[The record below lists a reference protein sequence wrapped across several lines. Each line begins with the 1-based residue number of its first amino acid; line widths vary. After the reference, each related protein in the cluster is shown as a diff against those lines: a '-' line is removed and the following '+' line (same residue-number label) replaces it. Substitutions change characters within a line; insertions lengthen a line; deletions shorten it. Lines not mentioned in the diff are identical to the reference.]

1 MRHLDPPYKGTPFV
15 TQTFANASDVEPF
28 GWKYTDGSIGYHWE
42 AGAVYN
48 RWHNG
53 VDLALNDD
61 TTLYAPEDG
70 TVAVAGW
77 DTTGFG
83 WNVLIDHGGD
93 LFTHVAHLKRY
104 DVDAGQHV
112 VRGQVIG
119 HSDSTGNSTGP
130 HLHWDVRSS
139 DGMGYYYFWDPAPYL
154 AAAPPVAPPSKAHP
168 TGPAPTFPQKGPYVV
183 TTAMYLRALP
193 VKNAPHRALVP
204 KGTILRDTSGPPS
217 GQPVWTTH
225 WRWVVTPQGEKG
237 FAYAP
242 NLA

>member
-42 AGAVYN
+42 AGAAYN

-53 VDLALNDD
+53 VDLALDD
-61 TTLYAPEDG
+61 NTTLYAPEDG

-112 VRGQVIG
+112 VRA
-119 HSDSTGNSTGP
+119 
-130 HLHWDVRSS
+130 VRSS
-139 DGMGYYYFWDPAPYL
+139 ATRTARETARGRTSTGTC
-154 AAAPPVAPPSKAHP
+154 AARTAW
-168 TGPAPTFPQKGPYVV
+168 G
-183 TTAMYLRALP
+183 TT
-193 VKNAPHRALVP
+193 
-204 KGTILRDTSGPPS
+204 TSGTPRPTSPQRRPS
-217 GQPVWTTH
+217 P
-225 WRWVVTPQGEKG
+225 RRRRRTPRD
-237 FAYAP
+237 P
-242 NLA
+242 RRRSPRRVRTW